1 MNAATVVGSEHDRL
15 VTLKLGFAF
24 TPTMPPERLR
34 PVARLVEA
42 AGLDELWVWE
52 DCFAESGIA
61 SAALALA
68 ATERLTVGIGLL
80 PVPLRN
86 VAMTAMELATL
97 ERAIPGR
104 LIAGI
109 GHGVQ
114 PWMEQVGSRV
124 ASPVTLLREY
134 ADALRRLLD
143 GETVSVSGRYVRLD
157 AVALGWPP
165 EARLPLMLGGQ
176 GPVTLR
182 LAAELGDGLLLANAL
197 SLDEVAA
204 AAQVA
209 GPDLPVVVTVI
220 AATGDDAPDRVDS
233 DLLTWRADADPGQQ
247 RYAAVGGDA
256 SAIAALLLEL
266 GERGATNVVIQATR
280 DEQDVDGLIAFLG
293 TEVRPL
299 LRAADLRPAALS

>member
-1 MNAATVVGSEHDRL
+1 M
-15 VTLKLGFAF
+15 TLKLGFAF

-34 PVARLVEA
+34 PVARLAEA

-52 DCFAESGIA
+52 DCFTESGIA

-68 ATERLTVGIGLL
+68 ATEHLTVGIGLL

-86 VAMTAMELATL
+86 VALTAMELATL

-143 GETVSVSGRYVRLD
+143 GETVSMSGRYVHLD

-165 EARLPLMLGGQ
+165 EARLPLMIGGQ

-197 SLDEVAA
+197 SLDEVAT

-209 GPDLPVVVTVI
+209 GPELPVVVTVI
-220 AATGDDAPDRVDS
+220 AATGDDAGERVDA
-233 DLLTWRADADPGQQ
+233 DLLTWRADADPGAR
-247 RYAAVGGDA
+247 RYAVVGGDA
-256 SAIAALLLEL
+256 AAIATHLLAL
-266 GERGATNVVIQATR
+266 GECGATNFVIQATR

-293 TEVRPL
+293 AEVQPL
-299 LRAADLRPAALS
+299 LRSAGHRSAALR